1 MNMLNRCVCLL
12 PILTISAIIFSFS
25 APALAQDD
33 GARAYWKMRQ
43 GSHAISFQYL
53 PMFMDAEGSKAFA
66 PGQYIYPNS
75 KIDAHILMA
84 SYGYHFTLPWVKRP
98 SVLSVNVV
106 GGKVGIDVD
115 TTAAPPEMLPPGVG
129 AAFSQSSVGFGD
141 PNTQLT
147 VNLFGTPPLKSNVD
161 LLNYEPTWTAD
172 FAGLLAFPIGT
183 YESDKLVNLGQ
194 NRWYGRLALPLKY
207 HFRVFAPGRMSSFE
221 VMPSVWLFG
230 ENDNFLGQKLENDP
244 LWSVEAHL
252 THDFTTTFYG
262 SLDLL
267 YQNGFRSQLD
277 GANVAEKLEI
287 GSIGFTLNYQVSDNA
302 GIRTSFS
309 SNVFG
314 DGDLNTAVLRVQF
327 TYAWNAPSE
336 NAKRLEHGH

>member
-1 MNMLNRCVCLL
+1 MKKLNGCFPLL
-12 PILTISAIIFSFS
+12 SLLSAAAILFSFS

-33 GARAYWKMRQ
+33 GARAYWKTRA
-43 GSHAISFQYL
+43 GTHAFSFHYL
-53 PMFMDAEGSKAFA
+53 PMFLDADGSKAVA

-75 KIDAHILMA
+75 KIDAHIVMA
-84 SYGYHFTLPWVKRP
+84 SYFHHFTLPWVKRP
-98 SVLSVNVV
+98 SVIAVNVI
-106 GGKVGIDVD
+106 GGSIGADVD
-115 TTAAPPEMLPPGVG
+115 AAVPPGFRPPDISSG
-129 AAFSQSSVGFGD
+129 AFSQSSAGFGD

-147 VNLFGTPPLKSNVD
+147 VNLFGTPRLKSNVD

-172 FAGLLAFPIGT
+172 LAGMLAIPIGE
-183 YESDKLVNLGQ
+183 YETDKLVNIGL

-230 ENDNFLGQKLENDP
+230 ENDNFLGTKLENDP

-252 THDFTTTFYG
+252 THDFTPTFYG

-267 YQNGFRSQLD
+267 YQNGFQSQLD
-277 GANVAEKLEI
+277 GADLEGKLEI
-287 GSIGFTLNYQVSDNA
+287 GTIGFTLNYHVSDNA

-314 DGDLNTAVLRVQF
+314 DNDLKTAALRVQF
-327 TYAWNAPSE
+327 IYAWHAASE
-336 NAKRLEHGH
+336 NTKRLQGD

>member
-1 MNMLNRCVCLL
+1 MRKRNSYLPLL
-12 PILTISAIIFSFS
+12 GFLATLAIISSFS

-33 GARAYWKMRQ
+33 GARAYWKARE
-43 GSHAISFQYL
+43 GTHVLSFQYL
-53 PMFMDAEGSKAFA
+53 PTFINAEGSKAFA
-66 PGQYIYPNS
+66 PGQYIYPDSNV
-75 KIDAHILMA
+75 DAHIVLA
-84 SYGYHFTLPWVKRP
+84 SYGYHFTLPWIKRP
-98 SVLSVNVV
+98 SVIAVNVV
-106 GGKVGIDVD
+106 GGSVGLDVD
-115 TTAAPPEMLPPGVG
+115 TTLPPEFEPPGITDPT
-129 AAFSQSSVGFGD
+129 FSESSAGFGD
-141 PNTQLT
+141 PNSQLT

-172 FAGLLAFPIGT
+172 FAGLLAFPIGA
-183 YESDKLVNLGQ
+183 YEDDRLVNLGQ

-207 HFRVFAPGRMSSFE
+207 HFGVFAPGRMSSFE

-230 ENDNFLGQKLENDP
+230 ENDDFLGRKLENDP

-267 YQNGFRSQLD
+267 YQNGFRSRVD
-277 GANVAEKLEI
+277 GNSVGEKLEI
-287 GSIGFTLNYQVSDNA
+287 GNIGFTLNYQVSGNA

-314 DGDLNTAVLRVQF
+314 DDDLNTAVFRLQF
-327 TYAWNAPSE
+327 IYAWNAASE